1 MTRTLKKD
9 PPFYILVVDST
20 PPPAWRGFP
29 SWTADEYLEGRRDA
43 LRKNAVV
50 LNLCKSYQY
59 LSKGYYASL
68 LADARGQRVFPTLEM
83 IEEISNPFTYF
94 RALREAG
101 LDTIDF
107 KVVRGRRLIPKVIVP
122 DPAKAEVLESVTE
135 QGDNGSGDATTVRF
149 REVDHAYEEITAV
162 FGQTEDRRFRR
173 QAKAVFGVY
182 SFPILRIRMYRE
194 PDGWKVGQIFPGA
207 LNHLSAEASVIFA
220 RQISKGAFVE
230 AAYSSPRPKPQRIAC
245 LWDNTD
251 EFRPSDVETLE
262 KLERVALK
270 QGAMFEVITKD
281 DLARLPEYDALF
293 IRCVTALEHYSFVFA
308 QRAYSLGMPVIDD
321 PQSIMKCSN
330 KVYLHELFAR
340 EDIPT
345 PRTLIVSRRTSK
357 QELAEIGFPL
367 IIKLPQGTF
376 SAGVKKADSAE
387 EYARI
392 TAEMFKESPL
402 LIVQEFTPTAFDWR
416 IGLLDGKILFACKY
430 HQAKDHWQI
439 AQRFKSGFTRFGKV
453 EAVALDDVPA
463 GVKRVALKGAA
474 LIGDGLYGA
483 DIKETKDG
491 PRMIEINDNPN
502 LDLGYEDAV
511 EKDRVYEQIIATFLR
526 RIRIASETSK
536 AQ

>member
-1 MTRTLKKD
+1 ML
-9 PPFYILVVDST
+9 
-20 PPPAWRGFP
+20 
-29 SWTADEYLEGRRDA
+29 
-43 LRKNAVV
+43 
-50 LNLCKSYQY
+50 
-59 LSKGYYASL
+59 
-68 LADARGQRVFPTLEM
+68 
-83 IEEISNPFTYF
+83 
-94 RALREAG
+94 
-101 LDTIDF
+101 
-107 KVVRGRRLIPKVIVP
+107 
-122 DPAKAEVLESVTE
+122 
-135 QGDNGSGDATTVRF
+135 
-149 REVDHAYEEITAV
+149 
-162 FGQTEDRRFRR
+162 
-173 QAKAVFGVY
+173 
-182 SFPILRIRMYRE
+182 
-194 PDGWKVGQIFPGA
+194 
-207 LNHLSAEASVIFA
+207 FA
-220 RQISKGAFVE
+220 RQISKGSFVE
-230 AAYSSPRPKPQRIAC
+230 TAHNSPRPKPQRIAC

-430 HQAKDHWQI
+430 HQAKGHWQI
-439 AQRFKSGFTRFGKV
+439 ARKFESGFTRFGKV
-453 EAVALDDVPA
+453 EAVPTRSVPVE
-463 GVKRVALKGAA
+463 VKRVALRAA
-474 LIGDGLYGA
+474 GLIGEGLYGV
-483 DIKETKDG
+483 DIKVTDEG
-491 PRMIEINDNPN
+491 MAVIEINDNPN
-502 LDLGYEDAV
+502 IDTGYEDTVA
-511 EKDRVYEQIIATFLR
+511 KDRVYDKIIDAFLR
-526 RIRIASETSK
+526 RIRTELRTPQTA
-536 AQ
+536 